1 MGRGLQLRF
10 EVVGRAIVEDGLAAL
25 DVVACPVEADLKR
38 GFGQARKATVVGQF
52 GLEAVPKGPGAG
64 IVVAVAAPAH
74 AGHGPVAG
82 EQGFETG
89 GRELAALVGMHNEP
103 GRWAAQV

>member
-1 MGRGLQLRF
+1 M
-10 EVVGRAIVEDGLAAL
+10 VEGGLAAL
-25 DVVACPVEADLKR
+25 DVVKSPVEAELRR
-38 GFGQARKATVVGQF
+38 GFGQAGKATAVGQF
-52 GLEAVPKGPGAG
+52 GLEAFLKGPGAG
-64 IVVAVAAPAH
+64 VVVAVAAPAH